1 MVSCPGLWLSAV
13 ARAASSAQLGPTESL
28 GSGQARCSCDSRV
41 ARQTAVEA
49 VGVLAGPCRVV
60 RRGQTAVRHGIEAGR
75 RRDSQMCVS
84 KCEDVLMLIA
94 TQ

>member
-28 GSGQARCSCDSRV
+28 GSGQARCSCDSQV

-49 VGVLAGPCRVV
+49 VGVLAGPCLVD
-60 RRGQTAVRHGIEAGR
+60 RRDQSAAGRGMEAGR
-75 RRDSQMCVS
+75 GRKSQELCQRMRDVRLC
-84 KCEDVLMLIA
+84 
-94 TQ
+94 